1 MPMDLSERHFYN
13 ILITGDISMMREDL
27 KVFVEEDPEI
37 KICGE
42 ARNGLELL
50 VQLYRLNRARKAL
63 PDLVLLDIVMPYL
76 GGLEAARQIKLL
88 YPSIKI
94 LLLSIHSNKE
104 YLEYVAAGGA
114 DGYLS
119 KSGMDTELLAAI
131 KTIRSGAFYGKPPN
145 GAGCDAGTCREAAN

>member
-1 MPMDLSERHFYN
+1 MIADDNSL
-13 ILITGDISMMREDL
+13 LREEL
-27 KVFVEEDPEI
+27 KVFIEEDPAM

-50 VQLYRLNRARKAL
+50 VKLYQLNRARKAL

-76 GGLEAARQIKLL
+76 GGIEAARQIKLL
-88 YPSIKI
+88 YPSVKI

-104 YLEYVAAGGA
+104 YLEYAAAGGA

-119 KSGMDTELLAAI
+119 KSGMDTELLVAI
-131 KTIRSGAFYGKPPN
+131 ETIRSKAIYGKPPH
-145 GAGCDAGTCREAAN
+145 GGGSDAETYRDAAN